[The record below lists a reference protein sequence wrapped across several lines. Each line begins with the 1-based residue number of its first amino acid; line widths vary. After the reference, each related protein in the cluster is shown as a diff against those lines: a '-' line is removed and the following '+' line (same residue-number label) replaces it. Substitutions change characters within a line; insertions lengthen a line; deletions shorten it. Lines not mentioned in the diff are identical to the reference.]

1 MARRAPLRKLE
12 SSKVGRAWERASAQ
26 MGRRRLLRPATTSRR
41 VLAEE
46 VVLPLNGLEVH
57 VRSLLVGRDHPLPGS
72 IVKPDSTSMSI
83 GTGVAGHVVT
93 AREEG
98 EKGYD

>member
-12 SSKVGRAWERASAQ
+12 PSKVGRAWERASAQ
-26 MGRRRLLRPATTSRR
+26 MGRGWLLRPATASRR

-57 VRSLLVGRDHPLPGS
+57 VRSLFVGRDHALPGS
-72 IVKPDSTSMSI
+72 IVKSDGTSMSV
-83 GTGVAGHVVT
+83 GAGVRGHVVI
-93 AREEG
+93 ARE
-98 EKGYD
+98 